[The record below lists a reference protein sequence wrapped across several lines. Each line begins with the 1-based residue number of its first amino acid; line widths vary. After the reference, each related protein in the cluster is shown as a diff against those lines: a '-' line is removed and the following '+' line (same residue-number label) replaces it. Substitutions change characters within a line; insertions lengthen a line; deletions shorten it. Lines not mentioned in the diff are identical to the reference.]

1 MSERISRKPYSMQNL
16 LVLMDPVKDA
26 WHISCKFGNMFL
38 NRFCID
44 EDAAVELS
52 GIHFL
57 KKWSKKDRDKRT
69 NYKVWPNKSENF
81 ESEIQAKGKVN

>member
-1 MSERISRKPYSMQNL
+1 MSERILPKSYPMQNL
-16 LVLMDPVKDA
+16 LVLLDPVEDA
-26 WHISCKFGNMFL
+26 WDISCKFGNVFL

-57 KKWSKKDRDKRT
+57 KQWSKKDRDKRT
-69 NYKVWPNKSENF
+69 NYKVWPKKSENF